1 MTVNNILADHE
12 LLDLIE
18 RCEKARRE
26 LDAAREEVA
35 RVTEKVV
42 LPALDAAADYLAELR
57 ERRHTDTEGRPPNET
72 DQRRARRDGRSR
84 RAETPIDRRPSP
96 V

>member
-18 RCEKARRE
+18 RCEKAHRE
-26 LDAAREEVA
+26 LDAVREETA

-42 LPALDAAADYLAELR
+42 LPALDAVADYLAELR
-57 ERRHTDTEGRPPNET
+57 ERGHTDAEGRTPET
-72 DQRRARRDGRSR
+72 DEKRAPRDGRSR
-84 RAETPIDRRPSP
+84 RREAPRPMLSRD
-96 V
+96 